1 MHAIVR
7 PKGIAMIARVL
18 LLVLACAAL
27 TGCAGPPVV
36 AMKNPT
42 TNEVVDCK
50 NHGTY
55 SYMIQIGSPEEC
67 VAALK
72 DKGWEAWR
80 Y

>member
-1 MHAIVR
+1 MT
-7 PKGIAMIARVL
+7 ARVL
-18 LLVLACAAL
+18 LLALASCVLA
-27 TGCAGPPVV
+27 GCSGPPVV
-36 AMKNPT
+36 AVKNPT
-42 TNEVVDCK
+42 TNEVRNCK

-72 DKGWEAWR
+72 AQGWEDWR